1 LGDDE
6 SQTGAMPRWV
16 KRWAAPTAVFVL
28 NGANINKTDEMTM
41 DRILNRQ
48 KNYDLLICEGFL

>member
-1 LGDDE
+1 MNLRQVRCHG
-6 SQTGAMPRWV
+6 GW
-16 KRWAAPTAVFVL
+16 KRWSAPTAVFVL